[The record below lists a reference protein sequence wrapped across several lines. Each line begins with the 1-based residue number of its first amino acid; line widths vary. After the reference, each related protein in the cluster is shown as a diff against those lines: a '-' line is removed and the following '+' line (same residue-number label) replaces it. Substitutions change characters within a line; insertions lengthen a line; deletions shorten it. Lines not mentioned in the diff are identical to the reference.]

1 MTEYRKIDLHLH
13 TNISDGT
20 NSPEELLAKV
30 KEAGIDLFSVT
41 DHDAVSACRIIRE
54 ILPPDGPAFL
64 TGVEFSCRDKDEDKG
79 EENKYHI
86 LGYGFDPDEERFA
99 EVLKKGSNVRV
110 KKMEARL
117 EHLKADGYSFSPEDE
132 RALFAH
138 EKPGKPHLAD
148 LMVKCGYNQG
158 DYQANMDILN
168 EIKLPIDLYLSPKEA
183 IEGILAA
190 GGIPVLA
197 HPVLG
202 SGSEEIKEKKL
213 VDRLQKL
220 KDFGLQGIEG
230 FYQTFEE
237 DQRTEVLDLAD
248 RLKLYV
254 TAGSDYH
261 GLTKEEFKLGVTGLA
276 DASEGPDGLRRFLED
291 VSELIVL

>member
-41 DHDAVSACRIIRE
+41 DHDAVNAGRIIRE

-99 EVLKKGSNVRV
+99 EVLEKGHGYRV
-110 KKMEARL
+110 EKMKARL
-117 EHLKADGYSFSPEDE
+117 DHLSACGFSFSEEDILG
-132 RALFAH
+132 LFAH
-138 EKPGKPHLAD
+138 ENPGKPHLGELMAAYGYAKNKNTAIKKYLNGID
-148 LMVKCGYNQG
+148 L
-158 DYQANMDILN
+158 
-168 EIKLPIDLYLSPKEA
+168 PDLYLRPEEA

-190 GGIPVLA
+190 GGVPVLA

-202 SGSEEIKEKKL
+202 SGDELILGEDLER
-213 VDRLQKL
+213 RLRKL
-220 KDFGLQGIEG
+220 KEFGLQGVEG
-230 FYQTFEE
+230 FYSKFTD

-261 GLTKEEFKLGVTGLA
+261 GRRKKVRLGDTGLS
-276 DASEGPDGLRRFLED
+276 DAAEGPDGLRRFLED